1 MQRFA
6 RFRGEL
12 RRRGQ
17 IIPDPDLRI
26 AATAIEHGLTLVTRN
41 RRNRRNRRDFDRIP
55 GLALFEP
62 GNG

>member
-41 RRNRRNRRDFDRIP
+41 RRNRRDFDRIP